1 MTSTGSS
8 SIIPTN
14 SSGSEELQ
22 VMTMD
27 QRTRKRRLSNRESAR
42 RSRMK
47 KKKNLDDL
55 IENVNRL
62 KKDNAQMQTT
72 LKATSQQYL
81 AVDAENSVLITQMME
96 LSTRLQSLNEI
107 LDCMN
112 GKSGSHSNYNNNGYA
127 CEPYQQQP
135 FDNSNFMDPWNLVSV
150 NQNIMTSADMF
161 LC

>member
-1 MTSTGSS
+1 M
-8 SIIPTN
+8 PTN

-22 VMTMD
+22 VVAMD
-27 QRTRKRRLSNRESAR
+27 QRKRKRQLSNRESAR

-62 KKDNAQMQTT
+62 IKDNTQMQTT

-96 LSTRLQSLNEI
+96 LNTRLQSLNEI

-112 GKSGSHSNYNNNGYA
+112 GKSGNNSNNNNGYA
-127 CEPYQQQP
+127 CDPYQQQQP
-135 FDNSNFMDPWNLVSV
+135 FDNSSFMNPWNLVSV